1 MKHFFI
7 IRHGETE
14 YNKLRLLQGRGINAP
29 LNETGWLQA
38 KAVANALESYPIEK
52 IVTSSLIRTKQTAAP
67 FAQRTHTEIE
77 SWSEFDEMSFGN
89 FEGKP
94 FFDVIEHLKELQEVW
109 SNGQIDV
116 EVPGGESPEEVYE
129 RAATKLIEI
138 AESSAETHIAVFIHG
153 RLIRILLSGI
163 LGYGL
168 KNMQNIEH
176 ENGAIN
182 HITWEKGVFYANRLN
197 MTEHLEHLKI
207 DV

>member
-1 MKHFFI
+1 MKHFYI

-14 YNKLRLLQGRGINAP
+14 FNKSKLLQGRGINAP

-67 FAQRTHTEIE
+67 FAQRTQTEIE

-182 HITWEKGVFYANRLN
+182 HITWEKGVFHPNRLN

>member
-1 MKHFFI
+1 MKHFYI

-14 YNKLRLLQGRGINAP
+14 FNKSKLLQGRGINAP

-182 HITWEKGVFYANRLN
+182 HITWEKGVFHPNRLN

>member
-1 MKHFFI
+1 
-7 IRHGETE
+7 
-14 YNKLRLLQGRGINAP
+14 
-29 LNETGWLQA
+29 
-38 KAVANALESYPIEK
+38 
-52 IVTSSLIRTKQTAAP
+52 
-67 FAQRTHTEIE
+67 
-77 SWSEFDEMSFGN
+77 MSFGN

>member
-1 MKHFFI
+1 MKHFYI

-14 YNKLRLLQGRGINAP
+14 FNKSKLLQGRGINAP

-52 IVTSSLIRTKQTAAP
+52 IVTSSLVRTYESAAP
-67 FAQRTHTEIE
+67 LIETKSIQFE
-77 SWSEFDEMSFGN
+77 SWSELDEMSFGDY
-89 FEGKP
+89 EGKP
-94 FFDVIEHLKELQEVW
+94 FYDVIEQLKELQREW
-109 SNGQIDV
+109 SSGNTKFA
-116 EVPGGESPEEVYE
+116 VPGGESPEEVYE

-182 HITWEKGVFYANRLN
+182 HITWEKGVFHPNRLN
-197 MTEHLEHLKI
+197 MTEHLEYLKI

>member
-14 YNKLRLLQGRGINAP
+14 YNKLRLLQGRGIDVS
-29 LNETGWLQA
+29 LNKKGRLQA
-38 KAVANALESYPIEK
+38 LAVSKVLESYPITR

-67 FAQRTHTEIE
+67 FAQRTQTEIE

-94 FFDVIEHLKELQEVW
+94 FFDVIKHLKELQEVW

-182 HITWEKGVFYANRLN
+182 HITWEEGVFHPNRLN

>member
-1 MKHFFI
+1 MKHFYI

-14 YNKLRLLQGRGINAP
+14 FNKSKLLQGRGINAP
-29 LNETGWLQA
+29 LNGIGWLQA

-153 RLIRILLSGI
+153 RLIRILLTGI

-168 KNMQNIEH
+168 KNIQNIEH

-182 HITWEKGVFYANRLN
+182 HITLGEGC
-197 MTEHLEHLKI
+197 I
-207 DV
+207 SS

>member
-1 MKHFFI
+1 MKHFYI

-14 YNKLRLLQGRGINAP
+14 FNKSKLLQGRGINAP
-29 LNETGWLQA
+29 LNGTGWLQA

-153 RLIRILLSGI
+153 RLIRILLTGI

-168 KNMQNIEH
+168 KNIQNIEH

-182 HITWEKGVFYANRLN
+182 HITWEKGVFHPNRLN